1 MINLSMDQILEVS
14 KMNWYILISLLNIL
28 LKVIDSDRLFILTLA
43 KRRKFLM
50 NKYPLIIFCWF
61 CINVKNN
68 KLVVSVIQINSS
80 KQK

>member
-50 NKYPLIIFCWF
+50 NKYPLIIFYWF